1 MNNALAPRTAGQA
14 LAPINRYLVTASG
27 RHVGSRVLPAL
38 TLLGPLLGGPVLGA
52 AVAILGGV
60 LDLTVLSVLG
70 VLGGLALF
78 TGGVIAAWVFLLGG
92 TNDITRGA
100 QMWLAGDAVGPI
112 PLCQKPLGR
121 VFRADV
127 RMRALYTL
135 GLCAEANGDFAEAA
149 DLFQRA
155 FAVVPA
161 MAASKWKR
169 RGQCMMLAHRTLAL
183 VAQGRLEEADAQV
196 RLASSLFPPLPS
208 GGGVLDAL
216 TDDAAFGAMG
226 VSAALRDLEPGRDP
240 RALLSLASVVLM
252 SARGMGRESLELI
265 DRERYFLTAGLLPR
279 EQALLAHVEARSRGL
294 LGAGPMRSPGVAA
307 GPEGAGAAW
316 AERVLPLAHR

>member
-1 MNNALAPRTAGQA
+1 MSNALAPRTAGHA
-14 LAPINRYLVTASG
+14 LAPANRYLITASG
-27 RHVGSRVLPAL
+27 RHVGSRALPAVA
-38 TLLGPLLGGPVLGA
+38 LLGPLLGAPLLGA
-52 AVAILGGV
+52 AVAILGGAFE
-60 LDLTVLSVLG
+60 LPILSVLG
-70 VLGGLALF
+70 VLGGLVLF
-78 TGGVIAAWVFLLGG
+78 TVGVVAAWASILGG
-92 TNDITRGA
+92 GNDITRGA

-112 PLCQKPLGR
+112 ALCQKPLGR

-155 FAVVPA
+155 LAIVPA

-183 VAQGRLEEADAQV
+183 VALGRLEEADAQV
-196 RLASSLFPPLPS
+196 RLAASLFPPLPS
-208 GGGVLDAL
+208 GGVLDAL

-265 DRERYFLTAGLLPR
+265 DRERYALTAGLLPR

-294 LGAGPMRSPGVAA
+294 LGAGPMRSPGLAA

-316 AERVLPLAHR
+316 AERVLPLAHG